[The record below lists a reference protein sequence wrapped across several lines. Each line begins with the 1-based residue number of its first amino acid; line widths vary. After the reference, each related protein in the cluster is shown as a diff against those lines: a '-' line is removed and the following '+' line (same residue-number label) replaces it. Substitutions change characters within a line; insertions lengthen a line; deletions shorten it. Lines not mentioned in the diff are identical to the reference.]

1 MFCRRDKD
9 RVFLFQVS
17 ENFGLREGKV
27 VRCERESENYQM
39 IKITNEIG
47 GERGRCEL
55 KGMRYLGDERITYWA
70 YEDLA
75 KSEIIL

>member
-1 MFCRRDKD
+1 MLCRRDED

-39 IKITNEIG
+39 IKIINEIE
-47 GERGRCEL
+47 GERGRCERHEIFRRR
-55 KGMRYLGDERITYWA
+55 KNHNLGIRRSCQI
-70 YEDLA
+70 
-75 KSEIIL
+75 